1 MTQVKQEIKNKIED
15 MKSAIFDALIDA
27 SKEGK
32 LIWETEIGDRNG
44 DRFVCKLP
52 KSNTSISVEC
62 SGEQPLAF
70 AKQGDFA
77 SDIICGTS
85 SSEYI
90 KEKCL
95 LLQNIIS
102 ESQTLS
108 FLQHVYV
115 SIRNAG
121 ERSSYQLRD

>member
-1 MTQVKQEIKNKIED
+1 MTQVKQEIENKIED
-15 MKSAIFDALIDA
+15 MKSAILDALIDA

-44 DRFVCKLP
+44 DRFLCKLP
-52 KSNTSISVEC
+52 KSNTSVSVEC
-62 SGEQPLAF
+62 SIPLMF
-70 AKQGDFA
+70 VKQGDFA

-85 SSEYI
+85 SSESI

-108 FLQHVYV
+108 FLHNVYM

-121 ERSSYQLRD
+121 ERSSYQLPE